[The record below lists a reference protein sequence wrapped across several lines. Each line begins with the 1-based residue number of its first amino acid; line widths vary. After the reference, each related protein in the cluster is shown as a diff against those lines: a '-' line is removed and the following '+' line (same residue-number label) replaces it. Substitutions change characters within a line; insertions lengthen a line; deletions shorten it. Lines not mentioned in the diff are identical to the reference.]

1 MSKNVIIVESPTKA
15 KTINKFLGKNY
26 LVLSSYGHIRDL
38 PKGKLGIDIDN
49 DFTPTYIVPRS
60 KQKNV
65 TELKKKTASADNIY
79 FATDEDREG
88 EAIAWHLANIIGV
101 DPDSSQ
107 RIVFHEITEE
117 AIKQAL
123 QEPRSIDLKLV
134 DAQQARR
141 ILDRLV
147 GYKLSPFLWKKV
159 ARGLS
164 AGRVQ
169 SVAVRLIVE
178 REREINSFKPEEY
191 WTITAD
197 LKHQSDTIAAKLTTI
212 DKKTLDKFAINS
224 DSEAEKIKQ
233 DLIRQTFNVSKI
245 ESKDVKKNPYPPFT
259 TSTLQQ
265 AANNRLGFSAKQTM
279 VLAQQLYEGI
289 KLGSSGQTGLI
300 TYMRTD
306 SLNLA
311 EKFIQEAAGY
321 LQNNFGKNFSQPTR
335 YKTKNKSAQEAHEA
349 IRPTSAQRDPESI
362 KAYLNINQYKLYQ
375 LIWERALASQ
385 MPPAKIKQNSIDISA
400 GQYGLRAN
408 GSVITFAGWLK
419 IYPDKVQENTLPTVT
434 VNDQLECLAVKPEQ
448 HFTQPPARY
457 TEASLVKAL
466 EEKGIGRPSTYAPT
480 ISTIIDRN
488 YVTLTDKKLKPTDIG
503 MVVNDLLTEHFSQI
517 LDYNFTA
524 QMENELDEIAEGKRD
539 WPPVIMDFYKPF
551 AKILTEK
558 ENSISKTDIM
568 PTKELGL
575 DPATNKPISVRVG
588 RFGPYVQLGT
598 KDDAEKPKFA
608 SLLPGQMIEDITL
621 TDALAL
627 LSLPRE
633 VGQTEAGEKI
643 LAGFG
648 RFGPYLKIGNDFVS
662 IKNENPLTIDEQT
675 AKKYLAEAIE
685 KKQKKTIKEFSEQ
698 NIKILRGRFGPYIT
712 DGENNIRLP
721 KDKDPEKLSVA
732 ECLEIIDSA
741 KDKPTKTKRTVKR
754 TKKS

>member
-15 KTINKFLGKNY
+15 KTINKFLGNDY
-26 LVLSSYGHIRDL
+26 LVLSSFGHIRDL
-38 PKGKLGIDIDN
+38 PKGKLGIDLEN
-49 DFTPTYIVPRS
+49 NFTPTYVIPRS

-65 TELKKKTASADNIY
+65 TELKKKTTDTTNIY

-88 EAIAWHLANIIGV
+88 EAIAWHLASIIGIE
-101 DPDSSQ
+101 PNKSK

-123 QEPRSIDLKLV
+123 ANPRTIDLRLV

-178 REREINSFKPEEY
+178 REREINNFTPQEY

-197 LKHQSDTIAAKLTTI
+197 LKHQADIFPARLIKI
-212 DKKTLDKFAINS
+212 ENKTLDKFAINS
-224 DSEAEKIKQ
+224 QAAAEKIQ
-233 DLIRQTFNVSKI
+233 QAINQESFIVENV
-245 ESKDVKKNPYPPFT
+245 ESKEINKSPYPPFT

-265 AANNRLGFSAKQTM
+265 AANSRLGFSAKQTM
-279 VLAQQLYEGI
+279 VIAQQLYEGI

-311 EKFIQEAAGY
+311 EKFIQEAASY
-321 LQNNFGKNFSQPTR
+321 LKATYGTNYSKPTR

-349 IRPTSAQRDPESI
+349 IRPTSASRHPQDI
-362 KAYLNINQYKLYQ
+362 KDYLNINQYKLYE

-385 MPPAKIKQNSIDISA
+385 MAPAKIKQNIIDIAA
-400 GQYGLRAN
+400 GIYGWRAN

-419 IYPDKVQENTLPTVT
+419 IYPDKVQENTLP
-434 VNDQLECLAVKPEQ
+434 EVKIQTKLICQSINPEQ

-457 TEASLVKAL
+457 TEASLVKAM

-488 YVTLTDKKLKPTDIG
+488 YVNLVDRKLKPTDIG
-503 MVVNDLLTEHFSQI
+503 IVVNDLLTEHFSQI

-524 QMENELDEIAEGKRD
+524 QMENKLDEIAEGKRD
-539 WPPVIMDFYKPF
+539 WPPVINDFYEPF

-558 ENSISKTDIM
+558 ENTISKTDIM
-568 PTKELGL
+568 PTRELGV
-575 DPATNKPISVRVG
+575 DPKTAKPISVRVG

-598 KDDAEKPKFA
+598 KDDEEKPKFA
-608 SLLPGQMIEDITL
+608 SLLPGQMIEDITFN
-621 TDALAL
+621 DALSL
-627 LSLPRE
+627 LALPRE
-633 VGQTEAGEKI
+633 VGTTEQGEKI

-648 RFGPYLKIGNDFVS
+648 RFGPYLKVGSDFVS
-662 IKNENPLTIDEQT
+662 IKNENPLTIDEAT
-675 AKKYLAEAIE
+675 ANKYLAEAAE
-685 KKQKKTIKEFSEQ
+685 KKQKKTIKEFPEN

-712 DGENNIRLP
+712 DGENNVRLP
-721 KDKDPEKLSVA
+721 KEKNPEKLS
-732 ECLEIIDSA
+732 LEDCQELISQS
-741 KDKPTKTKRTVKR
+741 KDKPKKTKTR
-754 TKKS
+754 KKS

>member
-15 KTINKFLGKNY
+15 KTINKFLGKDY

-38 PKGKLGIDIDN
+38 PKGKLGIDIEN
-49 DFTPTYIVPRS
+49 NFTPTYIVPRS

-65 TELKKKTASADNIY
+65 TELKKKTANTENIY

-88 EAIAWHLANIIGV
+88 EAIAWHLANIIGLE
-101 DPDSSQ
+101 PKDSK

-117 AIKQAL
+117 AIKTAL
-123 QEPRSIDLKLV
+123 AKPRSIDLRLV

-178 REREINSFKPEEY
+178 REREINSFTPQEY

-197 LKHQSDTIAAKLTTI
+197 LKHQADTFPARLIKI
-212 DKKTLDKFAINS
+212 NNKTLDKFAISSQIEADKIVQAVKQESFIVS
-224 DSEAEKIKQ
+224 D
-233 DLIRQTFNVSKI
+233 V
-245 ESKDVKKNPYPPFT
+245 ESKEVNKNPYPPFT

-265 AANNRLGFSAKQTM
+265 AANSRLGFSAKQTM

-289 KLGSSGQTGLI
+289 KLGSQGQTGLI

-311 EKFIQEAAGY
+311 EKFIQEATTY
-321 LQNNFGKNFSQPTR
+321 LKNTYGANFSHPTR
-335 YKTKNKSAQEAHEA
+335 FKTKNKSAQEAHEA
-349 IRPTSAQRDPESI
+349 IRPTSASRHPQDI
-362 KAYLNINQYKLYQ
+362 KDYLNINQYKLYE

-385 MPPAKIKQNSIDISA
+385 MTPAKIKQNNIDIQA
-400 GQYGLRAN
+400 GDYIWRAN

-419 IYPDKVQENTLPTVT
+419 IYPDKIQENTLPEVKVQTKLT
-434 VNDQLECLAVKPEQ
+434 CQSLKPEQ

-480 ISTIIDRN
+480 ISTIIERN
-488 YVTLTDKKLKPTDIG
+488 YVNLTDRKLKPTDIG
-503 MVVNDLLTEHFSQI
+503 IVVNDLLTEHFSQI

-551 AKILTEK
+551 AKILAEK
-558 ENSISKTDIM
+558 EDSISKTDIM
-568 PTKELGL
+568 PTRELGI
-575 DPATNKPISVRVG
+575 DPKTNKPISVRVG

-598 KDDAEKPKFA
+598 KDDEEKPKFA

-621 TDALAL
+621 DDALSL
-627 LSLPRE
+627 LAMPRE
-633 VGQTEAGEKI
+633 VGTTEQGEKI

-648 RFGPYLKIGNDFVS
+648 RFGPYLKVGNDFVS
-662 IKNENPLTIDEQT
+662 IKNENPLTIDEAT
-675 AKKYLAEAIE
+675 AKKYLAEAVE
-685 KKQKKTIKEFSEQ
+685 KKQKKTIREFPEN
-698 NIKILRGRFGPYIT
+698 NIKILRGRFGPYLT
-712 DGENNIRLP
+712 DGANNVRIP
-721 KDKDPEKLSVA
+721 KEKNPEQLSLE
-732 ECLEIIDSA
+732 ECQELISQS
-741 KDKPTKTKRTVKR
+741 KDKPKKAKSR
-754 TKKS
+754 KKS

>member
-15 KTINKFLGKNY
+15 KTINKFLGNDY
-26 LVLSSYGHIRDL
+26 LVLSSFGHIRDL
-38 PKGKLGIDIDN
+38 PKGKLGIDLEN
-49 DFTPTYIVPRS
+49 NFTPTYVIPRS

-65 TELKKKTASADNIY
+65 TELKKKTTDTTNIY

-88 EAIAWHLANIIGV
+88 EAIAWHLASIIGIE
-101 DPDSSQ
+101 PNKSK

-123 QEPRSIDLKLV
+123 ANPRTIDLRLV

-178 REREINSFKPEEY
+178 REREINNFTPQEY

-197 LKHQSDTIAAKLTTI
+197 LKHQNDIFPARLIKI
-212 DKKTLDKFAINS
+212 ENKTLDKFAINS
-224 DSEAEKIKQ
+224 QAAAEKIQ
-233 DLIRQTFNVSKI
+233 QAINQESFIVENV
-245 ESKDVKKNPYPPFT
+245 ESKEINKSPYPPFT

-265 AANNRLGFSAKQTM
+265 AANSRLGFSAKQTM
-279 VLAQQLYEGI
+279 VIAQQLYEGI

-311 EKFIQEAAGY
+311 EKFIQEAASY
-321 LQNNFGKNFSQPTR
+321 LKATYGTNYSNPTR

-349 IRPTSAQRDPESI
+349 IRPTSASRHPQDI
-362 KAYLNINQYKLYQ
+362 KDYLNINQYKLYE

-385 MPPAKIKQNSIDISA
+385 MAPAKIKQNIIDIAA
-400 GQYGLRAN
+400 GIYGWRAN

-419 IYPDKVQENTLPTVT
+419 IYPDKVQENTLP
-434 VNDQLECLAVKPEQ
+434 EVKTQTKLICQSINPEQ

-457 TEASLVKAL
+457 TEASLVKAM

-488 YVTLTDKKLKPTDIG
+488 YVNLVDRKLKPTDIG
-503 MVVNDLLTEHFSQI
+503 IVVNDLLTEHFSQI

-524 QMENELDEIAEGKRD
+524 QMENKLDEIAEGKRD
-539 WPPVIMDFYKPF
+539 WPPVINDFYEPF

-558 ENSISKTDIM
+558 ENTISKTDIM
-568 PTKELGL
+568 PTRELGV
-575 DPATNKPISVRVG
+575 DPKTDKPISVRVG

-598 KDDAEKPKFA
+598 KDDEEKPKFA
-608 SLLPGQMIEDITL
+608 SLLPGQMIEDITFN
-621 TDALAL
+621 DALSL
-627 LSLPRE
+627 LALPRE
-633 VGQTEAGEKI
+633 VGTTEQGEKI

-648 RFGPYLKIGNDFVS
+648 RFGPYLKVGSDFIS
-662 IKNENPLTIDEQT
+662 IKNENPLTIDETT
-675 AKKYLAEAIE
+675 ANKYLAEAAE
-685 KKQKKTIKEFSEQ
+685 KKQKKTIKEFPEN

-712 DGENNIRLP
+712 DGENNVRLP
-721 KDKDPEKLSVA
+721 KEKNPEKLSL
-732 ECLEIIDSA
+732 EDCLELISQS
-741 KDKPTKTKRTVKR
+741 KDKPKKTKTR
-754 TKKS
+754 KKS